1 MNYSFIILAIIMTT
15 IATTRYKQFPG
26 GDQNQKPLLY
36 IGGIFPISAST
47 KFTAPELVPGEG
59 NHIIMIWLG
68 RFPQIYNDQKCKYIF
83 PSCNYGHEGDKREPF
98 NFARTQVLVM
108 IIWSWLFIIS
118 HGARRQRLVKVSIS
132 DFYHLCTRDVFVQ
145 LGISYVDPNVFRGL

>member
-59 NHIIMIWLG
+59 NHIIMISIG
-68 RFPQIYNDQKCKYIF
+68 K
-83 PSCNYGHEGDKREPF
+83 
-98 NFARTQVLVM
+98 
-108 IIWSWLFIIS
+108 IS
-118 HGARRQRLVKVSIS
+118 S
-132 DFYHLCTRDVFVQ
+132 DLY
-145 LGISYVDPNVFRGL
+145 

>member
-1 MNYSFIILAIIMTT
+1 MNYSFTIPAIIMTT

-59 NHIIMIWLG
+59 TLIIMTSIG
-68 RFPQIYNDQKCKYIF
+68 K
-83 PSCNYGHEGDKREPF
+83 
-98 NFARTQVLVM
+98 
-108 IIWSWLFIIS
+108 IS
-118 HGARRQRLVKVSIS
+118 S
-132 DFYHLCTRDVFVQ
+132 DL
-145 LGISYVDPNVFRGL
+145 